1 MAIQHTWYTFP
12 EYLWVVIVVILQVKM
27 ALEAPDSGIW
37 NCFFGRQELKHAVI
51 ILVGVM
57 T

>member
-1 MAIQHTWYTFP
+1 
-12 EYLWVVIVVILQVKM
+12 VVIVVILQVKM